1 MVRQMSPCLDAVTN
15 LQWPVISYRRQSHE
29 NLQGL
34 AMLNTGRGGLGGC
47 RSTSTPHSQP
57 QEWAETCRGG
67 CFGLGSSLTSE
78 NFPSPNHCTH
88 RMPETAWRLAVA
100 LWETTI
106 AGHQEKPLIFPQT
119 SSPIPNSF
127 PS

>member
-1 MVRQMSPCLDAVTN
+1 MFPCLDIIIK
-15 LQWPVISYRRQSHE
+15 LRVISYRHQSYE
-29 NLQGL
+29 NLPGPGYAQHWE
-34 AMLNTGRGGLGGC
+34 GRPGRLQEHIHHTATL
-47 RSTSTPHSQP
+47 RSG
-57 QEWAETCRGG
+57 AEMYREG
-67 CFGLGSSLTSE
+67 CFGLGSRLTSE

-88 RMPETAWRLAVA
+88 RMPETAWRLAVT
-100 LWETTI
+100 LWDTTI